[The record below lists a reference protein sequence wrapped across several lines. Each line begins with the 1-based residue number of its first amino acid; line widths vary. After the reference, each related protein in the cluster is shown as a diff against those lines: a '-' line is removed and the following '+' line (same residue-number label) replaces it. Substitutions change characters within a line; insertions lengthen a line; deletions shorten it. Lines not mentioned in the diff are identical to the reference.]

1 MGKHSILWGL
11 RLLALLLASA
21 AGAAKAADD
30 PLVVI
35 VSKACPVTDIPSR
48 QLRQIFLGDSAAT
61 QRAGLVPFNLNPGS
75 TERTLF
81 DQVVL
86 EMTPEQAG
94 RYWIDQRIRG
104 IIHPPRAVPS
114 SALLHKVVAKVGN
127 AIGYIRRSELSD
139 DVKAL
144 TVDGKQVT
152 DPGYP
157 LAGR

>member
-1 MGKHSILWGL
+1 MARHILRGL
-11 RLLALLLASA
+11 GVLALTLACAVGS
-21 AGAAKAADD
+21 AKAADD

-35 VSKACPVTDIPSR
+35 VSKQSPLSDIGSR

-61 QRAGLVPFNLNPGS
+61 QSARVVPFNLNPGS
-75 TERTLF
+75 AERTLF
-81 DQVVL
+81 DQLVL
-86 EMTPEQAG
+86 QMTPEQAG

-114 SALLHKVVAKVGN
+114 SALLQKVVAKVDN
-127 AIGYIRRSELSD
+127 AIGYVHRSELSD